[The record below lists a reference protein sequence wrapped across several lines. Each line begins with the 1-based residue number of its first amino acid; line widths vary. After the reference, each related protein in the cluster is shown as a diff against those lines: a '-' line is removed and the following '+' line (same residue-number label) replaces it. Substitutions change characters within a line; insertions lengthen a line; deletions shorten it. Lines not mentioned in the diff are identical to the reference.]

1 MLRALVMGGSGMLGH
16 RMLEILSER
25 FPTYATFRGY
35 RGPFREPGGFFSGF
49 DSGKLIP
56 GVDARRFDT
65 VEACLDR
72 VRPDVV
78 VNCIG
83 LVKQLPEGSDPAAAV
98 ELNSLFPRRLAGACV
113 SRGVRLVHVSTDCV
127 FSGARGNYTENDLPD
142 ARDLYGLSKLLGEPS
157 GPGCVTLRT
166 SIIGRELS
174 RTTGLLEWVLSH
186 RGNPVNGYSNAVW
199 SGLTTETLSRV
210 VSQLISDHPGAC
222 GLFHVSSE
230 PVSKYSLIEKLNDA
244 LSLGMEVIPVPEPRE
259 DRTLDSGRFLRE
271 FGIPVPGLDGMIEA
285 LRGDLERYD
294 EWRGRDG
301 ATAG

>member
-1 MLRALVMGGSGMLGH
+1 MLRVLVMGGSGMLGH
-16 RMLEILSER
+16 RMLETLSGR
-25 FPTYATFRGY
+25 YPTYATFRGG
-35 RGPFREPGGFFSGF
+35 RRPSRETGDFFSGF
-49 DSGKLIP
+49 DAERLIP

-83 LVKQLPEGSDPAAAV
+83 LVKQLPEGSDPVVAV

-113 SRGVRLVHVSTDCV
+113 SRGLRLVHVSTDCV
-127 FSGARGNYTENDLPD
+127 FSGARGNYAESDPPD

-174 RTTGLLEWVLSH
+174 RTTGLLEWVLSR
-186 RGNPVNGYSNAVW
+186 RGDAVNGYSNAFW
-199 SGLTTETLSRV
+199 SGLTTEALSKV
-210 VSQLISDHPGAC
+210 VSELIAGHSLAG
-222 GLFHVSSE
+222 GLYHVSSE
-230 PVSKYSLIEKLNDA
+230 PVSKFGLIVKINEA
-244 LSLGMEVIPVPEPRE
+244 LGLGMEVTPVQEPRE
-259 DRTLDSGRFLRE
+259 DRTLDSRRFRTE
-271 FGIPVPGLDGMIEA
+271 SGIQVPGLDGMIEA
-285 LRGDLERYD
+285 LRGDLESYD
-294 EWRGRDG
+294 EWRGRHG